1 MTLLTKILLAAA
13 LAGLAVGFATNF
25 LWKIGLPL
33 GAVCLGLFL
42 ISKIL
47 ERESALY
54 DQEHRMRL
62 ALAEKNTRK
71 R

>member
-1 MTLLTKILLAAA
+1 MTLLTKSLLVLA
-13 LAGLAVGFATNF
+13 LVGFAVGFATNF
-25 LWKIGLPL
+25 LWRIGLPL
-33 GAVCLGLFL
+33 GAVCFGLFL

-62 ALAEKNTRK
+62 VLAEKNTRQ